1 VVTLDA
7 IRHFFID
14 PITKRSPA
22 LFLFRAA
29 QILHERTR
37 GHVDRPLMRI
47 LSKLRSPVALP
58 SSIFVKQGEIERAVA
73 ALRAR
78 GWWLMPRRLDGRDI
92 AEIRQFAF
100 ATPAFATRFDERIAI
115 DEEQPPQNHSRYEWQ
130 MKDLLQLPAIQRLL
144 RDSSL
149 HRIAQ
154 GYIGC
159 RPTLTSVT
167 LWLDPVFDGPAPT
180 RVYHYDND
188 GPGFLKFFIYLSD
201 VDSETGA
208 HTYIQGTHGHNK
220 PEAFRRSRRYERDDL
235 LRYYG
240 ADNEIIFAAPAG
252 TILAEDTAGFHRGM
266 DLKRGY
272 RLLLQLQYSAI
283 DIPHAEEF
291 ATTMRPVRLPG
302 LADGIAAIA
311 RKFVSAA

>member
-1 VVTLDA
+1 MALDA
-7 IRHFFID
+7 IRHFVID
-14 PITKRSPA
+14 PIAKRSPA
-22 LFLFRAA
+22 LFLFHAA
-29 QILHERTR
+29 QILHERSR
-37 GHVDRPLMRI
+37 GHADRPFLRV
-47 LSKLRSPVALP
+47 LSKLRPTVALP
-58 SSIFVKQGEIERAVA
+58 PSVFIEQDEIERAVST
-73 ALRAR
+73 LRAR
-78 GWWLMPRRLDGRDI
+78 GWWLMPRRLDDRDI

-100 ATPAFATRFDERIAI
+100 ATPAHATRFDERIAI
-115 DEEQPPQNHSRYEWQ
+115 DERQPPQDHSRYEWR
-130 MKDLLQLPAIQRLL
+130 MNDLLQLPAIQRLL

-154 GYIGC
+154 DYIGC

-167 LWLDPVFDGPAPT
+167 LWLDPVFDGPAPAH
-180 RVYHYDND
+180 VYHYDND
-188 GPGFLKFFIYLSD
+188 GPAFLKFFIYLSD

-208 HTYIQGTHGHNK
+208 HTYIQGSHGHDK

-235 LRYYG
+235 LRHYG
-240 ADNEIIFAAPAG
+240 PDNEIVFAAPAG

-266 DLKRGY
+266 DPKRGY

-302 LADGIAAIA
+302 LAAGIAAIA
-311 RKFVSAA
+311 RKFVRAA